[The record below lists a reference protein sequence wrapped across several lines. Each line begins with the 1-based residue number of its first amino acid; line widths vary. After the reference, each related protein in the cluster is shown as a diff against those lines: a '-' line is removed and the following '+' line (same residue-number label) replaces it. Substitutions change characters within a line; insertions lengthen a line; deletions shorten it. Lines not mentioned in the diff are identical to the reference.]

1 MNKFNFFKVIVAF
14 FISLISLNT
23 NAQVTTATLSG
34 TVTNAD
40 GKALSGATIKISYVN
55 AGINKSTV
63 SQSNGSYVV
72 PNLKVGGPYSIV
84 VSYTGYISKTEDNI
98 VLELGQNTAIDF
110 KLKAG
115 DGNLETV
122 TVASKSKIFDG
133 QRTGAST
140 NISSRQ
146 IRQMPTISRSADD
159 FTRLTPSASA
169 TINGT
174 SFAGKN
180 GQYNNYSL
188 DGAVF
193 NNPFGLDAPTPGG
206 QTSSQPVSLDAIDQ
220 IQVNIAP
227 YDVLQAGFTGA
238 GVNTV
243 TKSGSNTFA
252 GTVYGFYRNEG
263 LTGKKIN
270 SNKIVVPKLDQ
281 YQVGFALGGAIKKNK
296 LFYFINFE
304 TEQRQDAPTAFV
316 GQNAGNTSKSN
327 ASRVLE
333 QDLID
338 VRTILKNKFGYE
350 TGDYQG
356 FNYKQKSSKW
366 LAKLDWNINENN
378 SLSFT
383 YNGLDASKEKP
394 AHPSAIGRRGPDFTT
409 LQFRN
414 SGYRI
419 NNKLQSFGTELK
431 SNFGSKFANKLR
443 LVYTTFRDN
452 RDPLSTPFPVVNIT
466 KNNVRYIIAGHEPFS
481 INNILN
487 QDAFQATNNFTYI
500 LPKHTITAGV
510 AYESFKFAN
519 SFNLTGYG
527 PTLFSAV
534 DIQKFKDSVPFSK
547 PIVFDFPQFGSPGYP
562 LDVDVAYAKNR
573 AAANQWT
580 FYYLTVAQASAYL
593 QDEWKVSKN
602 LKLTYGLRVDAPSYT
617 NASFKNPNFNNDGTF
632 KGNFQEGS
640 PTIANNDP
648 QVLFDANGNRL
659 SNGVGKDLDNTRFPT
674 KKPLISPRIG
684 FNWDINGD
692 RTAVLRGGS
701 GLFTGRFPFVWLGN
715 QQANP
720 YTGFYNAT
728 DKNFQWPQVW
738 RNNVGFDYK
747 LKTGTIISADIAYTK
762 DRRAMMVRN
771 YNLGTPT
778 GILNSGTGDNRKV
791 YKASDKGTDGPFT
804 TNNTYVFTNAKN
816 TGYQF
821 NTSLQAVQAF
831 KNGLYLQASYNYL
844 IAEDASSISA
854 EISSDAFDRNPIL
867 NNANEAKNSTSL
879 YGNKHRFVIAGIKK
893 FEYGKDKMYGT
904 TLSLFSSWTSGD
916 RFAYVYG
923 GDINNDG
930 AGTNDLLYVP
940 TDAEINTMIFTNYL
954 DALGVTQSP
963 AVQQAAFK
971 NYIASDKYLN
981 SRRGQFTEK
990 YAGSTPW
997 FGQMDIRI
1005 LQDFNFKNGNK
1016 RNTVQ
1021 FSIDIQNVGN
1031 LLNSKWGVR
1040 KLATNSGFY
1049 QPISLDANT
1058 PFTVAGK
1065 PQFNFDPSTKSTFT
1079 ASPDLISRWQMQF
1092 GLRYIF

>member
-1 MNKFNFFKVIVAF
+1 MTRYKLFKVIMF
-14 FISLISLNT
+14 LFINIICLT
-23 NAQVTTATLSG
+23 ATAQVTTSTLSG
-34 TVTNAD
+34 SITSTD
-40 GKALSGATIKISYVN
+40 GKPLSGATIKITYAN

-63 SQSNGSYVV
+63 SLSNGSYLV
-72 PNLKVGGPYSIV
+72 PNLKVGGPYTIV
-84 VSYTGYISKTEDNI
+84 VTYTGYLSKTEENI
-98 VLELGQNTAIDF
+98 ILELGQNTAIDF
-110 KLKAG
+110 KLQAG

-122 TVASKSKIFDG
+122 IVASKSKLFDG

-146 IRQMPTISRSADD
+146 LRQMPTISRSADD
-159 FTRLTPSASA
+159 FTRLTPSASS
-169 TINGT
+169 TVNGT
-174 SFAGKN
+174 SFAGRN

-227 YDVLQAGFTGA
+227 YDVTQAGFTGA

-243 TKSGSNTFA
+243 TKSGSNTLA

-270 SNKIVVPKLDQ
+270 GSKVAVPKLDQ
-281 YQVGFALGGAIKKNK
+281 YQVGFALGGAIKKDK
-296 LFYFINFE
+296 LFYFVNFE

-316 GQNAGNTSKSN
+316 GQTAANADKNN

-338 VRTILKNKFGYE
+338 VRNILKNKFGYE
-350 TGDYQG
+350 TGEYQG

-394 AHPSAIGRRGPDFTT
+394 AHPVAITRRGPDFTT

-414 SGYRI
+414 SGSRI
-419 NNKLQSFGTELK
+419 NNKLHSFGTELK
-431 SNFGSKFANKLR
+431 SNFSSKYANKLR
-443 LVYTTFRDN
+443 LVYTQFRDN
-452 RDPLSTPFPVVNIT
+452 RDPLSTPFPVINLR
-466 KNNVRYIIAGHEPFS
+466 KNNATYIVAGHEPFS

-487 QDAFQATNNFTYI
+487 QDAFQATNNFNII
-500 LPKHTITAGV
+500 LPKHTLTIGAS
-510 AYESFKFAN
+510 YESFKFAN
-519 SFNLTGYG
+519 SFNLQGYG
-527 PTLFSAV
+527 NGVFTNFN
-534 DIQKFKDSVPFSK
+534 DIS
-547 PIVFDFPQFGSPGYP
+547 DFLTNAP
-562 LDVDVAYAKNR
+562 LDLPFLLKPDFSGLEPISAAQSYAKNR
-573 AAANQWT
+573 AASGQWT
-580 FYYLTVAQASAYL
+580 FYYLTVAQISAYI
-593 QDEWKVSKN
+593 QDEWKATKN
-602 LKLTYGLRVDAPSYT
+602 FKLTYGVRVDAPSYS
-617 NASFKNPNFNNDGTF
+617 NASFKNPEFNLDGTF
-632 KGNFQEGS
+632 KGTYKEGS
-640 PTIANNDP
+640 PTVANNDP
-648 QVLFDANGNRL
+648 QVLFDGDGNRVT
-659 SNGVGKDLDNTRFPT
+659 NGVGKDLDNTRFPT
-674 KKPLISPRIG
+674 KKPLLSPRLG
-684 FNWDINGD
+684 FNWDINGNK
-692 RTAVLRGGS
+692 TAVLRGGT

-720 YTGFYNAT
+720 GTGFYNVT
-728 DKNFQWPQVW
+728 DRNFQWPQIW
-738 RNNVGFDYK
+738 RTNLGVDYK
-747 LKTGTIISADIAYTK
+747 LKTGTILSADVAYSK

-778 GILNSGTGDNRKV
+778 GVLNSGTGDNRKI
-791 YKASDKGTDGPFT
+791 YKPTDKGTDGPFA
-804 TNNTYVFTNAKN
+804 NNTYVFTNAKN

-821 NTSLQAVQAF
+821 NVSLQAVQTF
-831 KNGLYLQASYNYL
+831 KNGWYMQGSYNYL
-844 IAEDASSISA
+844 IAKDASSISA

-879 YGNKHRFVIAGIKK
+879 YGNKHRFVLAGIKK
-893 FEYGKDKMYGT
+893 FEYGAEKKYAT
-904 TLSLFSSWTSGD
+904 TVSFFANWVSGD
-916 RFAYVYG
+916 RFAYVYA

-930 AGTNDLLYVP
+930 TGTNDLFYVP
-940 TDAEINTMIFTNYL
+940 TDREVDVMQFSNYT
-954 DALGVTQSP
+954 DVFGVVQAP
-963 AVQQAAFK
+963 AVQRATFK
-971 NYIASDKYLN
+971 NYLATDKYL
-981 SRRGQFTEK
+981 SQRRGQYTEK

-997 FGQMDIRI
+997 YSQMDVRI
-1005 LQDFNFKNGNK
+1005 LQDFIFKNGK
-1016 RNTVQ
+1016 KKNTVQ

-1031 LLNSKWGVR
+1031 LLNSNWGVR

-1049 QPISLDANT
+1049 QPLAVSGFSGTGQPI
-1058 PFTVAGK
+1058 
-1065 PQFNFDPSTKSTFT
+1065 FNFDPSTKSTFT

>member
-1 MNKFNFFKVIVAF
+1 MHYQNFLKSIFALLFAF
-14 FISLISLNT
+14 VGLT
-23 NAQVTTATLSG
+23 VTAQVTTATLSG
-34 TVTNAD
+34 TVLNAE
-40 GKALSGATIKISYVN
+40 GKPLTGATVKISYAN
-55 AGINKSTV
+55 AGINKLTIT
-63 SQSNGSYVV
+63 QSNGAYQV
-72 PNLKVGGPYSIV
+72 PNLKVGGPYAITIT
-84 VSYTGYISKTEDNI
+84 YTGYLSKTEDNI
-98 VLELGQNTAIDF
+98 ILELGQNTAIDF
-110 KLKAG
+110 KLEKG
-115 DGNLETV
+115 DVNLEAV
-122 TVASKSKIFDG
+122 TIAGKSKLFDG

-159 FTRLTPSASA
+159 FTRLTPSASS
-169 TINGT
+169 TVNGT
-174 SFAGKN
+174 SFAGRN

-227 YDVLQAGFTGA
+227 YDVTQAGFTGA

-243 TKSGSNTFA
+243 TKSGSNTLT

-263 LTGKKIN
+263 LTGKKI
-270 SNKIVVPKLDQ
+270 SGSKVAVPKLDQ
-281 YQVGFALGGAIKKNK
+281 YQAGFALGGALKKNK

-304 TEQRQDAPTAFV
+304 TEQRQDAPTAFIA
-316 GQNAGNTSKSN
+316 QTTANANKNNS
-327 ASRVLE
+327 SRVLE

-366 LAKLDWNINENN
+366 LAKLDWNINDKN

-419 NNKLQSFGTELK
+419 NNKLNSFGAELK
-431 SNFGSKFANKLR
+431 SNFSNKFANKLR
-443 LVYTTFRDN
+443 LVYTQFRDS
-452 RDPLSTPFPVVNIT
+452 RDALSTPFPVVNLT
-466 KNNVRYIIAGHEPFS
+466 KNGVRYIIAGHEPFS

-487 QDAFQATNNFTYI
+487 QDAFQATNNFNII
-500 LPKHTITAGV
+500 LPKHTLTVGAS
-510 AYESFKFAN
+510 YESFKFAN

-527 PTLFSAV
+527 PAVFSNA
-534 DIQKFKDSVPFSK
+534 DIKTFKDSVPVDGAY
-547 PIVFDFPQFGSPGYP
+547 VFGAYP
-562 LDVDVAYAKNR
+562 LSADVAYAKNR

-580 FYYLTVAQASAYL
+580 YYYLTVAQLSAYL
-593 QDEWKVSKN
+593 QDEWKATKN
-602 LKLTYGLRVDAPSYT
+602 LKVTYGLRIDAPSYS

-632 KGNFQEGS
+632 KGTFQEGS

-648 QVLFDANGNRL
+648 QILFDANGNRV
-659 SNGVGKDLDNTRFPT
+659 SNGVGKDLDNTAFPT
-674 KKPLISPRIG
+674 RKPLISPRVG
-684 FNWDINGD
+684 FNFDINGD
-692 RTAVLRGGS
+692 KTAVLRGGT
-701 GLFTGRFPFVWLGN
+701 GLFTGRFPFVWIGN

-728 DKNFQWPQVW
+728 DKNFQWPQIW
-738 RNNVGFDYK
+738 RSNIGVDVK
-747 LKTGTIISADIAYTK
+747 LKIGTILSADIAYSK

-778 GILNSGTGDNRKV
+778 GTLNSGTGDSRKI
-791 YKASDKGTDGPFT
+791 YKTTDKGTDGPFS
-804 TNNTYVFTNAKN
+804 TNNSYVFTNAKN

-821 NTSLQAVQAF
+821 NMSLQAQQSF
-831 KNGLYLQASYNYL
+831 KNGLFLQASYNYL
-844 IAEDASSISA
+844 IAKDASSISA

-879 YGNKHRFVIAGIKK
+879 YGNKHRFVLAGIKK
-893 FEYGKDKMYGT
+893 FEYGKDKSLAT
-904 TLSLFSSWTSGD
+904 TVSLFANWVSGD

-930 AGTNDLLYVP
+930 TGTNDLFYVP
-940 TDAEINTMIFTNYL
+940 SDNEVDLMQFSNYTDVFGT
-954 DALGVTQSP
+954 VQSP
-963 AVQQAAFK
+963 ATQRAAFK
-971 NYIASDKYLN
+971 NYLANDKYL
-981 SRRGQFTEK
+981 SKRRSNYTEK
-990 YAGSTPW
+990 YAGTTPS
-997 FGQMDIRI
+997 FSQLDVRI
-1005 LQDFNFKNGNK
+1005 LQDFNIKNGK
-1016 RNTVQ
+1016 KKNTIQ
-1021 FSIDIQNVGN
+1021 FSIDIQNLGN
-1031 LLNSKWGVR
+1031 LLSSNWGVR

-1049 QPISLDANT
+1049 QPVSISGFSA
-1058 PFTVAGK
+1058 AGQ
-1065 PQFNFDPSTKSTFT
+1065 PVFNFDPSTKSTFT

>member
-1 MNKFNFFKVIVAF
+1 MKFQQL
-14 FISLISLNT
+14 ISLILIFCATSVGFCT
-23 NAQVTTATLSG
+23 NAQVTTATISG
-34 TVTNAD
+34 NITSSD
-40 GKALSGATIKISYVN
+40 GKELSGATIKISYSN
-55 AGINKSTV
+55 AGINKTII
-63 SQSNGSYVV
+63 SQKNGSYVV
-72 PNLKVGGPYSIV
+72 PNLRVGGPYT
-84 VSYTGYISKTEDNI
+84 VSVSFTGFQEKTENNI
-98 VLELGQNTAIDF
+98 ILELGQNTSIDF
-110 KLKAG
+110 KLQTNAV
-115 DGNLETV
+115 NLNDVTV
-122 TVASKSKIFDG
+122 TARSKIFDN

-146 IRQMPTISRSADD
+146 IRQLPTISRSADD

-169 TINGT
+169 TVNGT

-227 YDVLQAGFTGA
+227 YDVTQAGFTGA

-243 TKSGSNTFA
+243 TKSGTNTFT

-270 SNKIVVPKLDQ
+270 GNKIVVPKLDQ
-281 YQVGFALGGAIKKNK
+281 YQTGAAIGGAIIKNK
-296 LFYFINFE
+296 LFYFLNFE

-316 GQNAGNTSKSN
+316 GKNSTNGSKSN
-327 ASRVLE
+327 VSRVLE

-350 TGDYQG
+350 TGEYQG

-366 LAKLDWNINENN
+366 LAKLDWVINNNN

-409 LQFRN
+409 MQFRN

-431 SNFGSKFANKLR
+431 SNFGSRYANKLR

-452 RDPLSTPFPVVNIT
+452 RDALSTPFPVVNIT

-487 QDAFQATNNFTYI
+487 QDAFQATNNFNII

-527 PTLFSAV
+527 PAVFSNA
-534 DIQKFKDSVPFSK
+534 DIKTFRDSVPVDGRY
-547 PIVFDFPQFGSPGYP
+547 VFGAYP
-562 LDVDVAYAKNR
+562 LSVDAAYAKNR

-580 FYYLTVAQASAYL
+580 FYYLTVAQSSAYL
-593 QDEWKVSKN
+593 QDEWKLTKDF
-602 LKLTYGLRVDAPSYT
+602 KLTYGLRVDAPSYR
-617 NASFKNPNFNNDGTF
+617 NASFKNPNFNGDGTF
-632 KGNFQEGS
+632 KGTFQEGS

-648 QVLFDANGNRL
+648 QILFDANGNRVT
-659 SNGVGKDLDNTRFPT
+659 NGVGKDLDNTKFPT
-674 KKPLISPRIG
+674 RKPLISPRIG
-684 FNWDINGD
+684 FNWDVNGD
-692 RTAVLRGGS
+692 RTAVLRGGT

-738 RNNVGFDYK
+738 RNNLGFDYK
-747 LKTGTIISADIAYTK
+747 FKTGTVISADVAYTK

-778 GILNSGTGDNRKV
+778 GVLNSGTGDTRKI

-821 NTSLQAVQAF
+821 NTSLQAVQTF
-831 KNGLYLQASYNYL
+831 KNGLYLQGSYNYL
-844 IAEDASSISA
+844 IAKDASSISA

-867 NNANEAKNSTSL
+867 NNANEARNSTSL
-879 YGNKHRFVIAGIKK
+879 YGNKHRFVLAGIKK
-893 FEYGKDKMYGT
+893 FEYGKEKMYAT
-904 TLSLFSSWTSGD
+904 TVSLFSSWTSGD

-930 AGTNDLLYVP
+930 TGTNDLLYVP
-940 TDAEINTMIFTNYL
+940 TDAEINTMTFTNYL

-971 NYIASDKYLN
+971 NYIASDKYLS
-981 SRRGQFTEK
+981 SRRGMFTEK
-990 YAGSTPW
+990 YEGSTPW
-997 FGQMDIRI
+997 FSQVDIRI
-1005 LQDFNFKNGNK
+1005 LQDFVFKNGNK
-1016 RNTVQ
+1016 KNTVQ
-1021 FSIDIQNVGN
+1021 FSLDIQNFGN
-1031 LLNSKWGVR
+1031 LLNSNWGLR

-1049 QPISLDANT
+1049 QPIS
-1058 PFTVAGK
+1058 VAGFSGTGK
-1065 PQFNFDPSTKSTFT
+1065 PQFNFDPSTKGTFT
-1079 ASPDLISRWQMQF
+1079 ANPDLLSRWQMQF
-1092 GLRYIF
+1092 GVRYIF

>member
-1 MNKFNFFKVIVAF
+1 MRHPKLTRAIIAF
-14 FISLISLNT
+14 CAGLLFLNV
-23 NAQVTTATLSG
+23 NAQVTTATISG
-34 TVTNAD
+34 TITGSD
-40 GKALSGATIKISYVN
+40 GKPLSGATVKIIYAN
-55 AGINKSTV
+55 AGINKSTTT
-63 SQSNGSYVV
+63 QTNGSFVV
-72 PNLKVGGPYSIV
+72 PNLRVGGPYKV
-84 VSYTGYISKTEDNI
+84 TVTYTGYQEKSEDNI
-98 VLELGQNTAIDF
+98 ILELGQNTAVDF
-110 KLKAG
+110 KLETSSVS
-115 DGNLETV
+115 LEGV
-122 TVASKSKIFDG
+122 TVAAKSKLFDN

-146 IRQMPTISRSADD
+146 LRQMPTISRSADD
-159 FTRLTPSASA
+159 FTRLTPSASS
-169 TINGT
+169 TVNGT
-174 SFAGKN
+174 SFAGRN

-227 YDVLQAGFTGA
+227 YDVTQAGFTGA

-243 TKSGSNTFA
+243 TKSGTNNFT

-263 LTGKKIN
+263 LTGKKVN
-270 SNKIVVPKLDQ
+270 DVKVVVPKLDQ
-281 YQVGFALGGAIKKNK
+281 YQAGFALGGAVKKNK
-296 LFYFINFE
+296 LFYFVNFE
-304 TEQRQDAPTAFV
+304 TEQRQDAPTGFV
-316 GQNAGNTSKSN
+316 AQNASNASKNN

-338 VRTILKNKFGYE
+338 VRTILKTKFGYE

-356 FNYKQKSSKW
+356 FNYKQKSNKW
-366 LAKLDWNINENN
+366 LAKLDWVINSNN

-419 NNKLQSFGTELK
+419 NNKLHSFGSELK
-431 SNFGSKFANKLR
+431 SSFGSKYANKLR
-443 LVYTTFRDN
+443 LVYTSFRDS
-452 RDPLSTPFPVVNIT
+452 RDPLSTPFPIVNLT
-466 KNNVRYIIAGHEPFS
+466 KNGVRYIIAGHEPFS

-487 QDAFQATNNFTYI
+487 QDAFQATNNFNII
-500 LPKHTITAGV
+500 LPKHTLTVGAS
-510 AYESFKFAN
+510 YESFKFAN

-527 PTLFSAV
+527 PAVFSNA
-534 DIQKFKDSVPFSK
+534 DISTFKTNVPADLPF
-547 PIVFDFPQFGSPGYP
+547 VFGAYP
-562 LDVDVAYAKNR
+562 LSADVAYAKNR

-580 FYYLTVAQASAYL
+580 FYYLTVAQISAYV
-593 QDEWKVSKN
+593 QDEWKAAKN
-602 LKLTYGLRVDAPSYT
+602 FKLTYGLRVDAPSYR
-617 NASFKNPNFNNDGTF
+617 NASFKNPDFNADGTF
-632 KGNFQEGS
+632 KGTYQEGF

-648 QVLFDANGNRL
+648 QVLFDANGNRIT
-659 SNGVGKDLDNTRFPT
+659 NGVGKDLDNTRFPT
-674 KKPLISPRIG
+674 KKPLLSPRLG
-684 FNWDINGD
+684 FNWDINGNK
-692 RTAVLRGGS
+692 TAVLRGGT
-701 GLFTGRFPFVWLGN
+701 GLFTGRFPFVWIGN

-728 DKNFQWPQVW
+728 DKNFQWPQIW
-738 RNNVGFDYK
+738 RSNLGLDFKV
-747 LKTGTIISADIAYTK
+747 KTGTIFSADIAYSK

-778 GILNSGTGDNRKV
+778 GVLNSSTGDNRKI
-791 YKASDKGTDGPFT
+791 YKATDKGTDGPFT

-821 NTSLQAVQAF
+821 NVSLQAVQTF
-831 KNGLYLQASYNYL
+831 KNGWYMQGSYNYL
-844 IAEDASSISA
+844 IAKDASSISA

-879 YGNKHRFVIAGIKK
+879 YGNKHRFVVAGIKK
-893 FEYGKDKMYGT
+893 FEYGKDKAYAT
-904 TLSLFSSWTSGD
+904 TVSFFSNWVSGD

-930 AGTNDLLYVP
+930 TGTNDLFYVP
-940 TDAEINTMIFTNYL
+940 TDNEVDVMQFSNYT
-954 DALGVTQSP
+954 DVFGVVQSP
-963 AVQQAAFK
+963 AVQRATFK
-971 NYIASDKYLN
+971 NYLANDKYL
-981 SRRGQFTEK
+981 SQRRGEFTEK

-997 FGQMDIRI
+997 FSQMDVRV
-1005 LQDFNFKNGNK
+1005 LQDFNFKSGK
-1016 RNTVQ
+1016 KKQTVQ
-1021 FSIDIQNVGN
+1021 LSIDIQNFGN
-1031 LLNSKWGVR
+1031 LLNSNWGVR
-1040 KLATNSGFY
+1040 KLATSSGFF
-1049 QPISLDANT
+1049 QPIS
-1058 PFTVAGK
+1058 VAGFSGAGQ
-1065 PQFNFDPSTKSTFT
+1065 PIFNFDPGTRNTFT

>member
-1 MNKFNFFKVIVAF
+1 MTKHQLFKVLFAF
-14 FISLISLNT
+14 FVSIICLT
-23 NAQVTTATLSG
+23 ANAQVTTATLSG
-34 TVTNAD
+34 TVTKAD
-40 GKALSGATIKISYVN
+40 GKPLSGATIKITYAN

-63 SQSNGSYVV
+63 SQSNGTYVV
-72 PNLKVGGPYSIV
+72 PNLKVGGPYTIAV
-84 VSYTGYISKTEDNI
+84 TYTGYLPKTEDNI
-98 VLELGQNTAIDF
+98 VLELGQNTTLDF
-110 KLKAG
+110 KLQAG

-122 TVASKSKIFDG
+122 TVTGKSKLFDG

-159 FTRLTPSASA
+159 FTRLTPSASS
-169 TINGT
+169 TVNGT
-174 SFAGKN
+174 SFAGRN

-227 YDVLQAGFTGA
+227 YDVTQAGFTGA

-243 TKSGSNTFA
+243 TKSGSNTTA

-270 SNKIVVPKLDQ
+270 GTKVAVPKLDQ
-281 YQVGFALGGAIKKNK
+281 YQVGFSLGGALQKNK
-296 LFYFINFE
+296 LFYFVNFE
-304 TEQRQDAPTAFV
+304 TEQRQDAPTAFL
-316 GQNAGNTSKSN
+316 GQTTSN
-327 ASRVLE
+327 ADKNNTSRVLE
-333 QDLID
+333 QDLLD

-350 TGDYQG
+350 TGEYQG

-366 LAKLDWNINENN
+366 LAKLDWNINNNN

-383 YNGLDASKEKP
+383 YNGLNASKEKP

-409 LQFRN
+409 MQFRN

-419 NNKLQSFGTELK
+419 NNKLNSFGAELK
-431 SNFGSKFANKLR
+431 SNFSSKYANKLR
-443 LVYTTFRDN
+443 LVYTQFRDN

-466 KNNVRYIIAGHEPFS
+466 KNGVRYIIAGHEPFS

-487 QDAFQATNNFTYI
+487 QDAFQATNNFNII
-500 LPKHTITAGV
+500 LPKHTLTFGAS
-510 AYESFKFAN
+510 YESYKFAN

-527 PTLFSAV
+527 PAVFSNA
-534 DIQKFKDSVPFSK
+534 DIKTFKDSVPVNGAY
-547 PIVFDFPQFGSPGYP
+547 VFGAYP
-562 LDVDVAYAKNR
+562 LSADVAYAKNR

-580 FYYLTVAQASAYL
+580 YYYLTVAQMSAYV
-593 QDEWKVSKN
+593 QDEWKATN
-602 LKLTYGLRVDAPSYT
+602 NFKLTYGLRVDAPSYS
-617 NASFKNPNFNNDGTF
+617 NASFKNPNFNGDGTF
-632 KGNFQEGS
+632 KGTFQEGS

-648 QVLFDANGNRL
+648 QVLFDANGNRIT
-659 SNGVGKDLDNTRFPT
+659 NGVGKDLDNTAFPSR
-674 KKPLISPRIG
+674 KPLLSPRVG
-684 FNWDINGD
+684 FNWDINGNK
-692 RTAVLRGGS
+692 TAVLRGGT
-701 GLFTGRFPFVWLGN
+701 GLFTGRFPFVWIGN

-728 DKNFQWPQVW
+728 DKNFQWPQIW
-738 RNNVGFDYK
+738 RNNLGFDYK
-747 LKTGTIISADIAYTK
+747 MKTGTIVSADIAYSK

-778 GILNSGTGDNRKV
+778 GVLNSGTGDNRKI
-791 YKASDKGTDGPFT
+791 YKTTDKGTDGPFS

-821 NTSLQAVQAF
+821 NVSLQAQQSF
-831 KNGLYLQASYNYL
+831 KNGWFMQGSYNYL
-844 IAEDASSISA
+844 IAKDASSISA

-867 NNANEAKNSTSL
+867 NNANEARNSTSL
-879 YGNKHRFVIAGIKK
+879 YGNKHRFVLAGIKK
-893 FEYGKDKMYGT
+893 FEYGKEKAYAT
-904 TLSLFSSWTSGD
+904 TISFFGNWVSGD

-930 AGTNDLLYVP
+930 TGTNDLFYVP
-940 TDAEINTMIFTNYL
+940 TDKEVDVMQFSNYT
-954 DALGVTQSP
+954 DVFGVSQSP
-963 AVQQAAFK
+963 DVQRATFK
-971 NYIASDKYLN
+971 NYLATDKYL
-981 SRRGQFTEK
+981 SIRRGEYTEK

-997 FGQMDIRI
+997 FSQVDMRI
-1005 LQDFNFKNGNK
+1005 LQDFNFKAGK
-1016 RNTVQ
+1016 KKNTIQ
-1021 FSIDIQNVGN
+1021 LSIDIQNLGN
-1031 LLNSKWGVR
+1031 MLNSSWGVR

-1049 QPISLDANT
+1049 QPLSVSG
-1058 PFTVAGK
+1058 FSGAGQ
-1065 PQFNFDPSTKSTFT
+1065 PVFNFDPSTKSTFT